1 MLKKL
6 MVTTAVSGL
15 MMTGALAQ
23 ETTTPPVASPPPAMS
38 KETPTPPAASPPP
51 AMTRDRAVTD
61 ATTTGVATTGKFV
74 SVQGTDQLAFSKFK
88 GTDVIGPD
96 NAHVGDVSDI
106 LFEKNGKVIA
116 LIVGVGGFLGIGE
129 KNVAIDMSAFEVMP
143 ADAGVTN
150 AVRAATDDPTKIKL
164 KVSWTKDQLKAAPD
178 FEYYKPTR
186 TSATTP
192 PVPPPARTPTQT
204 K

>member
-15 MMTGALAQ
+15 MMTGAWAQ
-23 ETTTPPVASPPPAMS
+23 ETTTPPASPPPAMS
-38 KETPTPPAASPPP
+38 REAPTPPAASPPP
-51 AMTRDRAVTD
+51 AMTRDRAITD
-61 ATTTGVATTGKFV
+61 PVTTGLATTGKFV
-74 SVQGTDQLAFSKFK
+74 SAQHSDQLTFSKFK

-129 KNVAIDMSAFEVMP
+129 KNVAIDMNSFEVMP

-150 AVRAATDDPTKIKL
+150 AVRAGTDDPTKIKL
-164 KVSWTKDQLKAAPD
+164 KVLWTIDQLKAAPD

-192 PVPPPARTPTQT
+192 PAPPPARTPTQT

>member
-1 MLKKL
+1 
-6 MVTTAVSGL
+6 
-15 MMTGALAQ
+15 
-23 ETTTPPVASPPPAMS
+23 
-38 KETPTPPAASPPP
+38 
-51 AMTRDRAVTD
+51 
-61 ATTTGVATTGKFV
+61 
-74 SVQGTDQLAFSKFK
+74 
-88 GTDVIGPD
+88 
-96 NAHVGDVSDI
+96 VGDVSDI

-129 KNVAIDMSAFEVMP
+129 KNVAIDMNSFEVMP

-150 AVRAATDDPTKIKL
+150 AVRAGTDDPTKIKL

-192 PVPPPARTPTQT
+192 PAPSPARTPTQT